1 MAALITETTLIT
13 GVQQLYAQGMWEL
26 AVFVLLTSIIVPG
39 LQLSGLLYVLLP
51 LKFNRMAPMLAHVF
65 WFVQYLQPWSMME
78 VYMLGIL
85 VSIFKLGKMATIV
98 PGLAL
103 WSFALLILVLA
114 GAAASLDPRVVWD
127 RVAIQR

>member
-1 MAALITETTLIT
+1 M
-13 GVQQLYAQGMWEL
+13 
-26 AVFVLLTSIIVPG
+26 PG

-51 LKFNRMAPMLAHVF
+51 LKCNRMAPQVAPVF
-65 WFVQYLQPWSMME
+65 RFVLLLQPWSMME
-78 VYMLGIL
+78 VFMLGIL
-85 VSIFKLGKMATIV
+85 VSVFKLGKMATIV

-127 RVAIQR
+127 RVAIQQR